1 MLCVSI
7 ETLVTSVRNVTIS
20 SGTRLYLVWSP
31 LLHRVIYHM
40 IQVVKSTFAEQTAG
54 TVAPRRVPKPT
65 HYRMLTNHPV
75 EFVMELSR
83 HHRVVWLIPSL
94 TFDYSPA
101 GLTAVSPQLT
111 ISMDGA
117 DIVTAMDVYIT
128 RRPFDA
134 QMDSFRRG
142 FDNCTTLS
150 NKVWTWTAASFL
162 FYLPYEFNFAQV
174 FDEFINCIKWIKVV
188 HGLKSAPFKPGGPL
202 PADFRLVFKE
212 ARIELEDDFFEN
224 LLQMSHELKEDEV
237 YECERRRQML
247 KDRLLTL
254 RKANPLIPQTRVDEL
269 FAMLLEKNSAI
280 YIERWNKAGSA
291 KRPLYVSKW
300 TDWDLR
306 AFADETFHGTEKCV
320 DFIREFDPL
329 SSYPAGG
336 LQFSTLW
343 GRAVELDMG
352 EWCVNFK
359 DYPIPYLLAKD
370 MHFFGLLVVTTM
382 LASPDPYNTT
392 ETVEM
397 CWDDFGLDWAL
408 GEIRIRSGL
417 RVFMRTASRYD
428 DSRILFLPDLR
439 LRVVLDW
446 ICSGDPHDHHADH
459 DSFRAFRS
467 SSLDLSLSFDVAAGA
482 ENGETGDRIPHV
494 LLYANTFRCIEFL
507 LNTLTMKNRNVRKG
521 RLFGTPPYPKPQ
533 LGKHFRNVQV
543 SLNFPRFYIT
553 YWMSHSSDYGFRVH
567 VYSNGHTPS
576 VDGLSSSDEETF
588 LLGLTRVSYVRE
600 NNRGRDAPQH
610 RLTAHD
616 LKASWTAQ
624 NRDACISIADGVHR
638 AHMLRRIL
646 SNDALKILKLHME
659 EEAQSSPSDVPRTD
673 DSTPKGDRGHRRGYS
688 MSDHNQSL
696 LNQLIGEA
704 STKLVAHCEQVSSL

>member
-1 MLCVSI
+1 
-7 ETLVTSVRNVTIS
+7 
-20 SGTRLYLVWSP
+20 
-31 LLHRVIYHM
+31 
-40 IQVVKSTFAEQTAG
+40 
-54 TVAPRRVPKPT
+54 
-65 HYRMLTNHPV
+65 
-75 EFVMELSR
+75 
-83 HHRVVWLIPSL
+83 
-94 TFDYSPA
+94 
-101 GLTAVSPQLT
+101 
-111 ISMDGA
+111 
-117 DIVTAMDVYIT
+117 
-128 RRPFDA
+128 
-134 QMDSFRRG
+134 
-142 FDNCTTLS
+142 
-150 NKVWTWTAASFL
+150 
-162 FYLPYEFNFAQV
+162 
-174 FDEFINCIKWIKVV
+174 
-188 HGLKSAPFKPGGPL
+188 
-202 PADFRLVFKE
+202 
-212 ARIELEDDFFEN
+212 
-224 LLQMSHELKEDEV
+224 
-237 YECERRRQML
+237 ML

-370 MHFFGLLVVTTM
+370 MHFFGLLVGAEEMEESGRSFRECEINLPAPWETHTVRRNMAPLKFYYDMQCESADLSATYGPCWEPCLSMISLMWNNISAPSKDPSVPLPFWDKMRFLLHGRFSWLSSKVVTTM

-408 GEIRIRSGL
+408 GQVYGYSCARHL
-417 RVFMRTASRYD
+417 DTMTLAF
-428 DSRILFLPDLR
+428 FFFPDLR

-446 ICSGDPHDHHADH
+446 ICSGDPHDHHAVTLCAPHRLPHSFLDH

-467 SSLDLSLSFDVAAGA
+467 SSLDLSLSYDVAAGA

-553 YWMSHSSDYGFRVH
+553 YWMSHSSDYGFRVI
-567 VYSNGHTPS
+567 S
-576 VDGLSSSDEETF
+576 DGLN
-588 LLGLTRVSYVRE
+588 LLASMKLTVQAEAESGITRRRSYVWI
-600 NNRGRDAPQH
+600 PQH
-610 RLTAHD
+610 VSATLWGTQAAGD
-616 LKASWTAQ
+616 SAKI
-624 NRDACISIADGVHR
+624 DAAY
-638 AHMLRRIL
+638 
-646 SNDALKILKLHME
+646 
-659 EEAQSSPSDVPRTD
+659 P
-673 DSTPKGDRGHRRGYS
+673 
-688 MSDHNQSL
+688 
-696 LNQLIGEA
+696 
-704 STKLVAHCEQVSSL
+704 